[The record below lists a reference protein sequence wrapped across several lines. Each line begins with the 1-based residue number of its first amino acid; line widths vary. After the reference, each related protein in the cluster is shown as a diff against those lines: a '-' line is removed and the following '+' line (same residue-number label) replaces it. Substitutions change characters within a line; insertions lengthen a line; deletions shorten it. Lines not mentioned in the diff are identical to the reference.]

1 MRIGRGGRDIGTD
14 AGRLFGG
21 GGSTKAVL
29 YQRKRRIKMTRE
41 ELIDAIE
48 MIKDECDSHTS
59 CADCPLHSAS
69 DDTRCILSVY
79 GSCIS
84 PMSIVTD

>member
-1 MRIGRGGRDIGTD
+1 
-14 AGRLFGG
+14 
-21 GGSTKAVL
+21 
-29 YQRKRRIKMTRE
+29 MTRE